1 MTHTDI
7 DTVAAASAVAER
19 DAHRARYDALRAA
32 GQGETARALP
42 PPTDRGLALDP
53 AAVRHRETIP
63 GGWYWTTRLV
73 RGEALRLV
81 NVAGSSTVSLVAWSV
96 ADTSERLNLADT
108 TKVQWS
114 VALRKGR
121 ILFTDMGRV
130 ALSIVED
137 TSGRHDALVGATT
150 RESTGTL
157 RNSTENFL
165 AAAAKLGLSRRD
177 IPPCVNFF
185 APVEVDGEGRFA
197 WHGDLRRA
205 GDFVDLR
212 PRELDHCDTAGGE
225 DWSHVGGANQNGR
238 TKHLGLRH
246 GRRVVGE
253 VHFLVIA
260 QANCFVATTDFTGSF
275 VDLNFME
282 VGTRIVLHV
291 RGSISRE
298 TCPGAGD
305 HDLRTGALREGRGR
319 KVHGARRDL
328 HRYLGLLVGIDRVVF
343 DYDQRILL
351 DGVIGAIGEDD
362 FRHSLG
368 AGLNYVALF
377 KRETVVGILPGIV
390 SGFFYANGSVNC
402 CEVCLLRADSSVFL
416 GVFTDTEP
424 GKTLGCIVAKGF
436 QSTLNSLW
444 SDEVRD
450 ERNEH
455 RDYQDYQQDAAIGNR
470 RPRDLQAFPA
480 SASALCHD

>member
-137 TSGRHDALVGATT
+137 TSGRQDALVGATT

-212 PRELDHCDTAGGE
+212 AEMELWIVLSNAGHPLDPERARVPQPVDVLRFVPPPPASDDACRNAGGE
-225 DWSHVGGANQNGR
+225 AARAFEFTERHVGA
-238 TKHLGLRH
+238 
-246 GRRVVGE
+246 
-253 VHFLVIA
+253 
-260 QANCFVATTDFTGSF
+260 GS
-275 VDLNFME
+275 
-282 VGTRIVLHV
+282 R
-291 RGSISRE
+291 S
-298 TCPGAGD
+298 
-305 HDLRTGALREGRGR
+305 
-319 KVHGARRDL
+319 
-328 HRYLGLLVGIDRVVF
+328 
-343 DYDQRILL
+343 
-351 DGVIGAIGEDD
+351 
-362 FRHSLG
+362 
-368 AGLNYVALF
+368 
-377 KRETVVGILPGIV
+377 
-390 SGFFYANGSVNC
+390 
-402 CEVCLLRADSSVFL
+402 
-416 GVFTDTEP
+416 
-424 GKTLGCIVAKGF
+424 
-436 QSTLNSLW
+436 
-444 SDEVRD
+444 
-450 ERNEH
+450 
-455 RDYQDYQQDAAIGNR
+455 
-470 RPRDLQAFPA
+470 
-480 SASALCHD
+480 